1 MSYKIVSK
9 YIKEINFNIPSAKAF
24 FLLSKDIS
32 NYKINIDIKSSQ
44 IKEKVIDVQIA
55 LGLSTPKEDLEKIN
69 TNIVFSAIIEFE
81 KEVNNKEEME
91 KVILIEIP
99 TKVYP
104 ELRKIFI
111 FIFESSGFKDIKISE
126 NVDFQKLYMIRKTQ

>member
-55 LGLSTPKEDLEKIN
+55 LGLSTPKENLEKIN

>member
-24 FLLSKDIS
+24 FLLSKAIS